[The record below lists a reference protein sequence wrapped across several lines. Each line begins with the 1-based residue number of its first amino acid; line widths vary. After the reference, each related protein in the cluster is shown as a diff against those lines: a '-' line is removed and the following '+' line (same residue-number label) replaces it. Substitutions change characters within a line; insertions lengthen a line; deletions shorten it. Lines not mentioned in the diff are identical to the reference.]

1 MKRPFNKKRFWL
13 IVAILAL
20 IEAVILCLVIR
31 WKYIFPS
38 NEVSDIYARY
48 ENVEGVDVSFV
59 KDFKVNDTVFVDVTI
74 LEANDSASWVS
85 LKNDFEVPN
94 PSPDFQ
100 QFIDNGEDLIY
111 VKIIPKSTAVDT
123 SSNEY
128 PNNLLAISHL
138 NRTLTVFHV
147 KNKTELHVVMH
158 YNFDKSTNQ

>member
-13 IVAILAL
+13 IIAILAL
-20 IEAVILCLVIR
+20 LEALVCYIAIQ

-38 NEVSDIYARY
+38 NEVSEIYARY
-48 ENVEGVDVSFV
+48 EKVEGIDVSFV
-59 KDFKVNDTVFVDVTI
+59 KDYKVNDTVFVDVTI

-111 VKIIPKSTAVDT
+111 VKIIPKSTTTDT
-123 SSNEY
+123 ILDSYS
-128 PNNLLAISHL
+128 NNLLAISHL